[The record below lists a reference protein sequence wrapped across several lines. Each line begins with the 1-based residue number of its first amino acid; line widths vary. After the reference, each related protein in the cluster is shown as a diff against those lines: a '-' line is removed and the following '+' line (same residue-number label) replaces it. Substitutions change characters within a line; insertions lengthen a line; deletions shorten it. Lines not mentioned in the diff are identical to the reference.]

1 MAGVELTLSLP
12 DLDRLGA
19 QLMSIDSVIPDAL
32 PGLSVLV
39 ESQTRRRIADE
50 KESPDG
56 EPWAAWSPA
65 YAKTRRGGQSLLI
78 GRGDFLDSI
87 AGDVIGNDTISVGS
101 DKVQAALMQFG
112 GDDSMVPGP
121 AAVPARPYLG
131 LSDAN
136 LDEVSDFLSLVITE
150 HVND

>member
-1 MAGVELTLSLP
+1 MAGIDLILSLP
-12 DLDRLGA
+12 ELDRLGA
-19 QLMSIDSVIPDAL
+19 QLMSFDRVIPDAL

-56 EPWAAWSPA
+56 EPWAVWAPA
-65 YAKTRRGGQSLLI
+65 YAATRHGGQSLLMAS
-78 GRGDFLDSI
+78 GDLLDSI
-87 AGDVIGNDTISVGS
+87 AGDVSGSDAITVGS
-101 DKVQAALMQFG
+101 DKVQAAILQFG
-112 GDDSMVPGP
+112 GDDSMAPGP
-121 AAVPARPYLG
+121 AAIPARPYLG
-131 LSDAN
+131 LSEAN